1 MIVHPIKG
9 NDMKI
14 SVGIKDDNT
23 KKVLELSQEAIDR
36 ALKRMGIAATGYAQ
50 DMTPVDTGLARNSI
64 TWALHGQ
71 EPELKSYKSNTT
83 NKKGQTV
90 QQREGSYE
98 GGAPEEKNTVF
109 IGSNVEYF
117 PALEDGDSGHKAWH
131 MLRNAIQNNSDV
143 YRGFLEDELKR
154 EQEPE

>member
-1 MIVHPIKG
+1 
-9 NDMKI
+9 MKI

-23 KKVLELSQEAIDR
+23 KEYIELSKEAIDR
-36 ALKRMGIAATGYAQ
+36 ALKRSGVAAAGYAQ

-64 TWALHGQ
+64 TWALHGE
-71 EPELKSYKSNTT
+71 EPQIKSYKSNTT
-83 NKKGQTV
+83 NKAGKPIKQKT
-90 QQREGSYE
+90 GSYE
-98 GGAPEEKNTVF
+98 GNAPEEKNTVF

-131 MLRNAIQNNSDV
+131 MLRNAIQNFGDV
-143 YRGFLEDELKR
+143 YKGFLEDELKK